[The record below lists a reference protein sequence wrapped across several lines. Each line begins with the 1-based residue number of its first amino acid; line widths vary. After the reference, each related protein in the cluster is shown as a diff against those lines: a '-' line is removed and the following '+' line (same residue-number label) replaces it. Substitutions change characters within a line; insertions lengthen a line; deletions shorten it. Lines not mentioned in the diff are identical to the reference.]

1 VLAQMPRLWV
11 LPLPC
16 APSSTRPQ
24 DSEMAAWVAFG
35 TNKNGESKK
44 SEDKV
49 CPTEIKNMVY
59 DTRRD

>member
-1 VLAQMPRLWV
+1 
-11 LPLPC
+11 
-16 APSSTRPQ
+16 
-24 DSEMAAWVAFG
+24 MAAWVAFG

-49 CPTEIKNMVY
+49 GPTEIKNMVY